1 MPYVFNKYYPLRNL
15 VFIFGEGVLIFLVI
29 NSVFVVF
36 AGFLEYKEFFWLY
49 LIRATAVTL
58 VFQVCFY
65 YFDLYDLKVIPI
77 FYDHM
82 LQVLQTFGVGCII
95 LAFIYFLG
103 PFLAITAKVF
113 WGGLCA
119 IGLVVFFWRLSYFKI
134 IERRMFVQN
143 IALIGTGEYA
153 AEIIDEI
160 QTKKDA
166 GFKVRAMVG
175 EHNPALGVGRIP
187 VFSTIKELKPLCE
200 LKKIEK
206 IVVALDEKRGM
217 PLHELIAYKF
227 LGVEIVD
234 GARCYEALT
243 GKLPVKHINPSWMVF
258 SDGFYV
264 NRMKRVF
271 KRALDVAVAF
281 PMLVMAIPIFLVSAL
296 AIKLESPG
304 KIFYRQ
310 ERVGENGVPFT
321 LIKFRSMREDAEKEG
336 AVWAATDDDRITRY
350 GKIIRKLRFD
360 ELPQLANVLKGEM
373 SLVGPRPERP
383 VFVNELEKKIPFYAN
398 RHLVKPG
405 LTGWAQIN
413 YPYGASE
420 EDALHK
426 LEYDLY
432 YIKNLSL
439 GLDILCIFQ
448 TIKVVLLQKGS
459 R

>member
-1 MPYVFNKYYPLRNL
+1 MPYIFNKYYPLRNL
-15 VFIFGEGVLIFLVI
+15 VFVFGEGALIFLVI
-29 NSVFVVF
+29 NSVFIGS

-49 LIRATAVTL
+49 MIRAMAVTL

-77 FYDHM
+77 FYDHI
-82 LQVLQTFGVGCII
+82 LQVLQTFGFGCII
-95 LAFIYFLG
+95 LAFIYFMV
-103 PFLAITAKVF
+103 PFLTITTKVF

-119 IGLVVFFWRLSYFKI
+119 IGLVVFFWRFLYFKI

-143 IALIGTGEYA
+143 IALIGTGQYA

-160 QTKKDA
+160 KMKKDA
-166 GFKVRAMVG
+166 GFKIRALVG
-175 EHNPALGVGRIP
+175 EKNPDLDIGKLP
-187 VFSTIKELKPLCE
+187 VYSTITELRSLCE

-217 PLHELIAYKF
+217 PLHELIPYKF

-243 GKLPVKHINPSWMVF
+243 GKLPVERMHPSWMVF

-264 NRMKRVF
+264 SRMKRVF
-271 KRALDVAVAF
+271 KRILDLAVSV
-281 PMLVMAIPIFLVSAL
+281 PLLVLAVPIFIISAL
-296 AIKLESPG
+296 AIKIESPG
-304 KIFYRQ
+304 EVFYRQ
-310 ERVGENGVPFT
+310 ERVGENDIPFT
-321 LIKFRSMREDAEKEG
+321 LIKFRSMRADAEKDG

-360 ELPQLANVLKGEM
+360 ELPQLVNVLKGEM

-413 YPYGASE
+413 YSYGASE
-420 EDALHK
+420 EDALRK

-439 GLDILCIFQ
+439 GLDILCIVQ
-448 TIKVVLLQKGS
+448 TIKVVLFQKGS